1 MPLKQQAKLLIGV
14 SVLAACVA
22 LVCASSLMDGVTTFS
37 ARWVSKAQSSDELW
51 RTLAPHVT
59 LTLPKTAVV
68 PVPIIIA
75 LLLLSNQRALLKGA
89 VFVGGAIIVRLAQG
103 IVFGYIFASGPAA
116 TTDTGGNLIVSALLI
131 VLGVLMLITAFKK
144 WDKDEDPDAPPPKWI
159 AAVGSLSALQAFGI
173 GAAVVALSTKQWV
186 FTLSAIGV
194 LGKAHLGPPAS
205 IGLFLCYVL
214 AAQAFGLFAVIAYA
228 LFPRWAGGALAAI
241 RAWLERNDRLVLA
254 AASLIFGL
262 FFLFKGITGLTG

>member
-1 MPLKQQAKLLIGV
+1 MAVFAVQPNLA
-14 SVLAACVA
+14 SVLVD
-22 LVCASSLMDGVTTFS
+22 LLPLMIG
-37 ARWVSKAQSSDELW
+37 A
-51 RTLAPHVT
+51 
-59 LTLPKTAVV
+59 AVV
-68 PVPIIIA
+68 PVPIIIV
-75 LLLLSNQRALLKGA
+75 LLLLGNQRGLLKGA
-89 VFVGGAIIVRLAQG
+89 VFVGGAIAVRLVQG
-103 IVFGYIFASGPAA
+103 IAFGYIFVSDPAA
-116 TTDTGGNLIVSALLI
+116 TTDTGGNLIVSWLLI

-214 AAQAFGLFAVIAYA
+214 AAQAFGLIAVIAYA
-228 LFPRWAGGALAAI
+228 LSPRRAGGALAAI
-241 RAWLERNDRLVLA
+241 RAMVGAQRPPGPGRSLSDIRPVLPVQGDHRPDRLTPSYLMRSRIADEPPPGVVV
-254 AASLIFGL
+254 
-262 FFLFKGITGLTG
+262 